1 MRVPRTRIAAGAAA
15 ALAFTLPTIPH
26 AQEPHPLIGT
36 WSGTWR
42 SGTTIELTVDTVR
55 DRVATGINCNAFKH
69 GGFWFYDLAPGIVEA
84 TIDRRGR
91 LRYEA
96 RKTRHEYRPQR
107 RDPDRLQLR
116 YRRKGKTHKLEMR
129 RTDPETA
136 TCRSR
141 VRTIAEGPQ
150 TPAAPSGESKL
161 VGLWRGQWGET
172 DAFTEIGIWNVDG
185 DTVHATYCHQSGP
198 SYWIADLMP
207 GDALDSRVTGGDL
220 RFREAGGRD
229 VEWIFTPHF
238 GSLSMQHIRSGERS
252 TVRLAKSDRPGCLS
266 RVAPHPDSA
275 DRG

>member
-1 MRVPRTRIAAGAAA
+1 MLARTLAGVGAAA
-15 ALAFTLPTIPH
+15 ALAFTLPTTPH

-42 SGTTIELTVDTVR
+42 SGTSVELTVETVT
-55 DRVATGINCNAFKH
+55 DAGATGISCNAFKH
-69 GGFWFYDLAPGIVEA
+69 GGFWFYDLYPGIVEA
-84 TIDRRGR
+84 TVDRRGR

-96 RKTRHEYRPQR
+96 RKTRHEYRPHR

-116 YRRKGKTHKLEMR
+116 QRRKGKTHRLDMR

-141 VRTIAEGPQ
+141 VRTIADRPE
-150 TPAAPSGESKL
+150 TPATPTGDSPL
-161 VGLWRGQWGET
+161 IGLWRGRCGQT
-172 DAFTEIGIWNVDG
+172 DAVTEIAISRLDG
-185 DTVHATYCHQSGP
+185 STVHATYCHQGGP

-207 GDALDSRVTGGDL
+207 GEALDSRVTPGGDL
-220 RFREAGGRD
+220 RFREAGDRD
-229 VEWIFTPHF
+229 VEWITTPHF
-238 GSLSMQHIRSGERS
+238 GSLSMQYIRDGERS
-252 TVRLAKSDRPGCLS
+252 TVRLSKTNEPVCLS